1 MRQYIPILHENGR
14 DRLHKAAPPRDYPV
28 EPGKRDTLAELVDFY
43 ATVMEFAGVEP
54 THDQF
59 GISFLPVLAD
69 KQVSVRNYAH
79 SEGGRMAYEW
89 QSDEYHA
96 TADTVATSPEN
107 HYYPKQKAQ
116 SDPLAHAKGTMVTD
130 GRYKYVPR
138 TLGSSEFY
146 DLKQDAKERHNEIN
160 NPVYAKEIA
169 RFRLELLDWYQSTC
183 DIVPRDMDR
192 RFSNA
197 QLWNMMEKRCLP
209 GNEEAVKRLIWE
221 GANLGT
227 IAAAATRKPE

>member
-43 ATVMEFAGVEP
+43 ATAMEFAGVEP

-59 GISFLPVLAD
+59 GISLLPVLAD

-96 TADTVATSPEN
+96 TADTVATSPEIR
-107 HYYPKQKAQ
+107 PC
-116 SDPLAHAKGTMVTD
+116 
-130 GRYKYVPR
+130 
-138 TLGSSEFY
+138 E
-146 DLKQDAKERHNEIN
+146 
-160 NPVYAKEIA
+160 
-169 RFRLELLDWYQSTC
+169 
-183 DIVPRDMDR
+183 
-192 RFSNA
+192 
-197 QLWNMMEKRCLP
+197 
-209 GNEEAVKRLIWE
+209 
-221 GANLGT
+221 
-227 IAAAATRKPE
+227 